1 MELISEKALS
11 SNRLNANLPYSFW
24 SSGATIKA
32 RANST
37 NTPLMVRCKWKGIAF
52 GNIGALL
59 KAWLKEAKAPLTL
72 RNQLLFKYRASPFN
86 QALQPTAKR
95 GG

>member
-1 MELISEKALS
+1 MELITEKAFS
-11 SNRLNANLPYSFW
+11 SNRNNANLPFSFW
-24 SSGATIKA
+24 SSGATIKT

-37 NTPLMVRCKWKGIAF
+37 KALLMVRCKWKGIAF

-59 KAWLKEAKAPLTL
+59 KAWLKEAKAPLWL
-72 RNQLLFKYRASPFN
+72 RNQLLFKYQASPFN